1 MEDDQQF
8 CLRWNNHQST
18 LIQNFDTLLE
28 SGTLVDCTL
37 AAEGKTLK
45 AHKVVL
51 SACSPYFECLLSE
64 HYDKHPVF
72 ILKDVKFKELK
83 AMMDYMYR
91 GEVNISQDQLAAL
104 LKAAESLQI
113 KGLSESKTA
122 GSSKTESR
130 PQKTVSQPTA
140 PSLDIPHASSGL
152 TIEKNKV
159 PRQSL
164 AQSSVG
170 DIPEDSA
177 SPQVSKG
184 LSSREGSQS
193 PTSRKRKRFRRRS
206 LTEDSTIEN
215 QDASNSS
222 DMPQQM
228 GVPALGI
235 APVADEKVHADPTDS
250 LGRSALMT
258 QLTKPA
264 DEMLQ
269 LPLEKP
275 EPNDNLIEPKSE
287 YLDDAEEGVE
297 DLTLDED
304 MNDLNDIEQDNNR
317 AGPSHDPAQHP
328 GGGAG
333 ARSRSRGNFG
343 IGDDGDRNGGGGAPW
358 ASHFLECNK
367 VPNMRRPRPDADVAA
382 LLKSLANKQGRKYS
396 LDSVKMSLEA
406 ILQQGV
412 STTQA
417 SEMYGINRS
426 TLQFYLKKL
435 NVVRR
440 RWKHQ
445 PSSPI
450 FTPVQPRR
458 TYDIFTHDL
467 SPGMGSW
474 HVTGDRSNAGGVVGS
489 VATPGTGDEVFLAA
503 QEAAQAH
510 RDSQGHDEEALE
522 MKMRMQ
528 KKKLTE
534 LLRSSDFSIGAAH
547 RAFLRIHEEKEFD
560 DVRREKRNLQACLL
574 HVCEDYIR
582 SGTLLSFNHSLAFHV
597 KEDSNEW
604 RRVVCSRD
612 SCGGPHGV
620 SESFLGYRC
629 SRCDRRY
636 SVQYSLERHQRYE
649 CGVEKQF
656 SCGTCRRRFTRV
668 DIMRSHQKRTGHRLT
683 PYTRLV
689 KVSPL
694 DRHVSATEVFP
705 REHENE
711 SHQQRQQQQR
721 QRRGRGGI
729 NNSSMSICR
738 S

>member
-164 AQSSVG
+164 TQSCVG
-170 DIPEDSA
+170 DIPEDTA

-193 PTSRKRKRFRRRS
+193 PTSRKRKRIRRRS
-206 LTEDSTIEN
+206 LTDDSTIEN

-222 DMPQQM
+222 DIPQQM

-297 DLTLDED
+297 DLTLDDD
-304 MNDLNDIEQDNNR
+304 MNDLNDMEQDNNR
-317 AGPSHDPAQHP
+317 AGPSHDSAQHP
-328 GGGAG
+328 AAG
-333 ARSRSRGNFG
+333 
-343 IGDDGDRNGGGGAPW
+343 
-358 ASHFLECNK
+358 L
-367 VPNMRRPRPDADVAA
+367 
-382 LLKSLANKQGRKYS
+382 
-396 LDSVKMSLEA
+396 
-406 ILQQGV
+406 
-412 STTQA
+412 
-417 SEMYGINRS
+417 
-426 TLQFYLKKL
+426 
-435 NVVRR
+435 
-440 RWKHQ
+440 
-445 PSSPI
+445 
-450 FTPVQPRR
+450 
-458 TYDIFTHDL
+458 
-467 SPGMGSW
+467 GSW

-489 VATPGTGDEVFLAA
+489 VVGGPGTADEVFLAA
-503 QEAAQAH
+503 QEGVQ
-510 RDSQGHDEEALE
+510 RDSQDRILPAIYGHEFVPVMTEEQPTYRPVAVDGNFLVE
-522 MKMRMQ
+522 RPKFPCPRCP
-528 KKKLTE
+528 
-534 LLRSSDFSIGAAH
+534 SVFSHKNNLYYHSKFECGQSPRFNCPYCAYRTKHVSNVRAH
-547 RAFLRIHEEKEFD
+547 
-560 DVRREKRNLQACLL
+560 VRRKHPGNKVYAID
-574 HVCEDYIR
+574 VC
-582 SGTLLSFNHSLAFHV
+582 
-597 KEDSNEW
+597 
-604 RRVVCSRD
+604 
-612 SCGGPHGV
+612 
-620 SESFLGYRC
+620 
-629 SRCDRRY
+629 
-636 SVQYSLERHQRYE
+636 
-649 CGVEKQF
+649 
-656 SCGTCRRRFTRV
+656 
-668 DIMRSHQKRTGHRLT
+668 
-683 PYTRLV
+683 
-689 KVSPL
+689 KVGS
-694 DRHVSATEVFP
+694 
-705 REHENE
+705 
-711 SHQQRQQQQR
+711 
-721 QRRGRGGI
+721 
-729 NNSSMSICR
+729 
-738 S
+738 

>member
-130 PQKTVSQPTA
+130 PQKAVSQPTA

-170 DIPEDSA
+170 DLPEDSV

-193 PTSRKRKRFRRRS
+193 PTARKRKRTRRRS
-206 LTEDSTIEN
+206 FTEDSNTIIEN

-235 APVADEKVHADPTDS
+235 APVADEKVHSDPTDS

-304 MNDLNDIEQDNNR
+304 MNDLNDMEQDNNR

-328 GGGAG
+328 AG
-333 ARSRSRGNFG
+333 
-343 IGDDGDRNGGGGAPW
+343 
-358 ASHFLECNK
+358 L
-367 VPNMRRPRPDADVAA
+367 
-382 LLKSLANKQGRKYS
+382 
-396 LDSVKMSLEA
+396 
-406 ILQQGV
+406 
-412 STTQA
+412 
-417 SEMYGINRS
+417 
-426 TLQFYLKKL
+426 
-435 NVVRR
+435 
-440 RWKHQ
+440 
-445 PSSPI
+445 
-450 FTPVQPRR
+450 
-458 TYDIFTHDL
+458 
-467 SPGMGSW
+467 GSW

-489 VATPGTGDEVFLAA
+489 VAGAPGTTDEVFLAA
-503 QEAAQAH
+503 QEAAQAAH
-510 RDSQGHDEEALE
+510 RDSQEPSIP
-522 MKMRMQ
+522 RM
-528 KKKLTE
+528 
-534 LLRSSDFSIGAAH
+534 IMP
-547 RAFLRIHEEKEFD
+547 
-560 DVRREKRNLQACLL
+560 RNLQQQFYSPMMSIKDLTLWMAKQSGGNMMFPYL
-574 HVCEDYIR
+574 CERCGKGYQHR
-582 SGTLLSFNHSLAFHV
+582 GTLL
-597 KEDSNEW
+597 
-604 RRVVCSRD
+604 
-612 SCGGPHGV
+612 
-620 SESFLGYRC
+620 
-629 SRCDRRY
+629 
-636 SVQYSLERHQRYE
+636 RHTRHE
-649 CGVEKQF
+649 CGMEPQFKCPYCAHRTKQRGNLYQHIRTNHPGKNVF
-656 SCGTCRRRFTRV
+656 SSN
-668 DIMRSHQKRTGHRLT
+668 I
-683 PYTRLV
+683 
-689 KVSPL
+689 
-694 DRHVSATEVFP
+694 
-705 REHENE
+705 
-711 SHQQRQQQQR
+711 
-721 QRRGRGGI
+721 
-729 NNSSMSICR
+729 
-738 S
+738 

>member
-164 AQSSVG
+164 TQSCVG
-170 DIPEDSA
+170 DIPEDTA

-193 PTSRKRKRFRRRS
+193 PTSRKRKRIRRRS
-206 LTEDSTIEN
+206 LTDDSTIEN

-222 DMPQQM
+222 DIPQQM

-297 DLTLDED
+297 DLTLDDD
-304 MNDLNDIEQDNNR
+304 MNDLNDMEQDNNR
-317 AGPSHDPAQHP
+317 AGPSHDSAQHP
-328 GGGAG
+328 AAG
-333 ARSRSRGNFG
+333 
-343 IGDDGDRNGGGGAPW
+343 
-358 ASHFLECNK
+358 L
-367 VPNMRRPRPDADVAA
+367 
-382 LLKSLANKQGRKYS
+382 
-396 LDSVKMSLEA
+396 
-406 ILQQGV
+406 
-412 STTQA
+412 
-417 SEMYGINRS
+417 
-426 TLQFYLKKL
+426 
-435 NVVRR
+435 
-440 RWKHQ
+440 
-445 PSSPI
+445 
-450 FTPVQPRR
+450 
-458 TYDIFTHDL
+458 
-467 SPGMGSW
+467 GSW

-489 VATPGTGDEVFLAA
+489 VVGGPGTADEVFLAA
-503 QEAAQAH
+503 QEGVQ
-510 RDSQGHDEEALE
+510 RDSQ
-522 MKMRMQ
+522 
-528 KKKLTE
+528 
-534 LLRSSDFSIGAAH
+534 
-547 RAFLRIHEEKEFD
+547 EKESSQEIIALS
-560 DVRREKRNLQACLL
+560 VKTERPWGKEKLLKRKEKSPQLRGNRSKRNGRDSRDFIDIDFIKVEPSTSTAQNSVSFVEEPSKPSTSTARESVSSVEEPSKPSTSTAREPVSFVEEPSEPSTSTARESVIFVEEPSNHPEIISLYDSQITDNDNENIGSDNENIGSDNESSPSWTNSKDVAKLRKKHKCPYCDVVFESRHNLVHHIMTTCLL
-574 HVCEDYIR
+574 NPDSKTNKAACMFPCKDCGRNYSKLKSLRYHQNHECKKTVKCPDCGKIMQ
-582 SGTLLSFNHSLAFHV
+582 GSFITA
-597 KEDSNEW
+597 
-604 RRVVCSRD
+604 
-612 SCGGPHGV
+612 
-620 SESFLGYRC
+620 
-629 SRCDRRY
+629 
-636 SVQYSLERHQRYE
+636 RHKMKHCVNKSYATTRKT
-649 CGVEKQF
+649 EKQEE
-656 SCGTCRRRFTRV
+656 
-668 DIMRSHQKRTGHRLT
+668 
-683 PYTRLV
+683 
-689 KVSPL
+689 
-694 DRHVSATEVFP
+694 SADELF
-705 REHENE
+705 
-711 SHQQRQQQQR
+711 
-721 QRRGRGGI
+721 I
-729 NNSSMSICR
+729 DDSSMDSTD
-738 S
+738 

>member
-164 AQSSVG
+164 TQSCVG
-170 DIPEDSA
+170 DIPEDTA

-193 PTSRKRKRFRRRS
+193 PTSRKRKRIRRRS
-206 LTEDSTIEN
+206 LTDDSTIEN

-222 DMPQQM
+222 DIPQQM

-297 DLTLDED
+297 DLTLDDD
-304 MNDLNDIEQDNNR
+304 MNDLNDMEQDNNR
-317 AGPSHDPAQHP
+317 AGPSHDSAQHP
-328 GGGAG
+328 AAG
-333 ARSRSRGNFG
+333 
-343 IGDDGDRNGGGGAPW
+343 
-358 ASHFLECNK
+358 L
-367 VPNMRRPRPDADVAA
+367 
-382 LLKSLANKQGRKYS
+382 
-396 LDSVKMSLEA
+396 
-406 ILQQGV
+406 
-412 STTQA
+412 
-417 SEMYGINRS
+417 
-426 TLQFYLKKL
+426 
-435 NVVRR
+435 
-440 RWKHQ
+440 
-445 PSSPI
+445 
-450 FTPVQPRR
+450 
-458 TYDIFTHDL
+458 
-467 SPGMGSW
+467 GSW

-489 VATPGTGDEVFLAA
+489 VVGGPGTADEVFLAA
-503 QEAAQAH
+503 QEGVQ
-510 RDSQGHDEEALE
+510 RDSQGVVSCQEKQNPDYSIALE
-522 MKMRMQ
+522 Q
-528 KKKLTE
+528 HL
-534 LLRSSDFSIGAAH
+534 G
-547 RAFLRIHEEKEFD
+547 
-560 DVRREKRNLQACLL
+560 CL
-574 HVCEDYIR
+574 HVP
-582 SGTLLSFNHSLAFHV
+582 SLQSYDSTGFG
-597 KEDSNEW
+597 DSNTFGSDWYPEN
-604 RRVVCSRD
+604 
-612 SCGGPHGV
+612 
-620 SESFLGYRC
+620 
-629 SRCDRRY
+629 
-636 SVQYSLERHQRYE
+636 
-649 CGVEKQF
+649 
-656 SCGTCRRRFTRV
+656 
-668 DIMRSHQKRTGHRLT
+668 
-683 PYTRLV
+683 
-689 KVSPL
+689 
-694 DRHVSATEVFP
+694 ATK
-705 REHENE
+705 
-711 SHQQRQQQQR
+711 QQQQR
-721 QRRGRGGI
+721 EEGHRRYLCPKCG
-729 NNSSMSICR
+729 NSYKYLGDMKKHMRFQCGQEPKFECPYCR
-738 S
+738 KRSKVSSNMYAHVRTMHGDQPIYIIDLSKQSTLQ

>member
-164 AQSSVG
+164 APSSVG

-193 PTSRKRKRFRRRS
+193 PTSRKRKRPRRRS
-206 LTEDSTIEN
+206 LTEETIEN

-304 MNDLNDIEQDNNR
+304 MNDLNDMEQDNNR

-328 GGGAG
+328 G
-333 ARSRSRGNFG
+333 
-343 IGDDGDRNGGGGAPW
+343 
-358 ASHFLECNK
+358 L
-367 VPNMRRPRPDADVAA
+367 
-382 LLKSLANKQGRKYS
+382 
-396 LDSVKMSLEA
+396 
-406 ILQQGV
+406 
-412 STTQA
+412 
-417 SEMYGINRS
+417 
-426 TLQFYLKKL
+426 
-435 NVVRR
+435 
-440 RWKHQ
+440 
-445 PSSPI
+445 
-450 FTPVQPRR
+450 
-458 TYDIFTHDL
+458 
-467 SPGMGSW
+467 GSW

-489 VATPGTGDEVFLAA
+489 VVAGAPGTTDEVFLQA

-510 RDSQGHDEEALE
+510 RDSQVYWSEYSTLHETLVFHPSLDW
-522 MKMRMQ
+522 
-528 KKKLTE
+528 KKT
-534 LLRSSDFSIGAAH
+534 S
-547 RAFLRIHEEKEFD
+547 
-560 DVRREKRNLQACLL
+560 Q
-574 HVCEDYIR
+574 
-582 SGTLLSFNHSLAFHV
+582 
-597 KEDSNEW
+597 
-604 RRVVCSRD
+604 
-612 SCGGPHGV
+612 
-620 SESFLGYRC
+620 
-629 SRCDRRY
+629 
-636 SVQYSLERHQRYE
+636 Q
-649 CGVEKQF
+649 
-656 SCGTCRRRFTRV
+656 
-668 DIMRSHQKRTGHRLT
+668 
-683 PYTRLV
+683 
-689 KVSPL
+689 
-694 DRHVSATEVFP
+694 
-705 REHENE
+705 
-711 SHQQRQQQQR
+711 QQRQQQQFPQQPLQGHVCKDCGKSYK
-721 QRRGRGGI
+721 QRNALWRHFKYECGKNPRFQCPYCRYRTKQRS
-729 NNSSMSICR
+729 NMSSHIKHRHAGCR
-738 S
+738 IFVIDLEAEN

>member
-122 GSSKTESR
+122 SSSKTESR

-164 AQSSVG
+164 APSSVG
-170 DIPEDSA
+170 DTPEDTA

-193 PTSRKRKRFRRRS
+193 PISRKRKRFRRRS
-206 LTEDSTIEN
+206 LTEDNTTEN

-297 DLTLDED
+297 DLTLDEE
-304 MNDLNDIEQDNNR
+304 MNDFNDTEQDNSR
-317 AGPSHDPAQHP
+317 AGPSHDTAQHT
-328 GGGAG
+328 AG
-333 ARSRSRGNFG
+333 
-343 IGDDGDRNGGGGAPW
+343 
-358 ASHFLECNK
+358 L
-367 VPNMRRPRPDADVAA
+367 
-382 LLKSLANKQGRKYS
+382 
-396 LDSVKMSLEA
+396 
-406 ILQQGV
+406 
-412 STTQA
+412 
-417 SEMYGINRS
+417 
-426 TLQFYLKKL
+426 
-435 NVVRR
+435 
-440 RWKHQ
+440 
-445 PSSPI
+445 
-450 FTPVQPRR
+450 
-458 TYDIFTHDL
+458 
-467 SPGMGSW
+467 GSW

-489 VATPGTGDEVFLAA
+489 VAGAAGTTDEVFLAA

-510 RDSQGHDEEALE
+510 RDSQDKILFFEGTFISPNTSRLC
-522 MKMRMQ
+522 R
-528 KKKLTE
+528 
-534 LLRSSDFSIGAAH
+534 
-547 RAFLRIHEEKEFD
+547 RAQYGEKFPCPKCTS
-560 DVRREKRNLQACLL
+560 VFNRKYNLQKHL
-574 HVCEDYIR
+574 
-582 SGTLLSFNHSLAFHV
+582 
-597 KEDSNEW
+597 K
-604 RRVVCSRD
+604 
-612 SCGGPHGV
+612 
-620 SESFLGYRC
+620 
-629 SRCDRRY
+629 
-636 SVQYSLERHQRYE
+636 YE
-649 CGVEKQF
+649 CGQ
-656 SCGTCRRRFTRV
+656 SPRFKCPHCLYRSKKTSNV
-668 DIMRSHQKRTGHRLT
+668 RSHIRGLHANCEVYVIDL
-683 PYTRLV
+683 
-689 KVSPL
+689 
-694 DRHVSATEVFP
+694 SA
-705 REHENE
+705 
-711 SHQQRQQQQR
+711 SY
-721 QRRGRGGI
+721 I
-729 NNSSMSICR
+729 
-738 S
+738 